1 MALGERDPHTG
12 HMTTGHEWNGIKEL
26 NAPVPKIVFF
36 FLVVTALFSIGYW
49 LLMPAWPTGLSY
61 TKGLLGVDQRNI
73 VAEQLEE
80 ASSDRAEWTQRLTML
95 DYAAIQGDE
104 KLMRIVR
111 QSGHTLFGD
120 NCAVCHGSDGK
131 GGKGY
136 PNLAQASWLWGG
148 EAATIAETLRV
159 GINGKHPDTRVSQM
173 MAFGRD
179 RVLDRGQLLDV
190 AAYVRSLS
198 EPKAAA
204 AAPLDAQRGQT
215 VFDANCAACHGEDAK
230 GKRELGA
237 PDLTDRFWIYGGDL
251 QSIYATIYD
260 GRQGQMPS
268 WEARL
273 TPLERKILTLYVLDL
288 RTRLETKP

>member
-49 LLMPAWPTGLSY
+49 LLMPAWLTGLSY

-136 PNLAQASWLWGG
+136 PNLAQAAWLWGG
-148 EAATIAETLRV
+148 EGETIAETLRV
-159 GINGKHPDTRVSQM
+159 GINGQHPDTRVSQM
-173 MAFGRD
+173 MPFGRD
-179 RVLDRGQLLDV
+179 GVLDRAQVLDV
-190 AAYVRSLS
+190 AAYVQSLA
-198 EPKAAA
+198 EPKTVST
-204 AAPLDAQRGQT
+204 PLDAQRGKP
-215 VFDANCAACHGEDAK
+215 VFDANCAACHGENAK
-230 GKRELGA
+230 GIRELGA

-251 QSIYATIYD
+251 QSIYATIYG

-273 TPLERKILTLYVLDL
+273 TPLERKILALYVLDL
-288 RTRLETKP
+288 RTPSETKP